1 VGHADFFAN
10 FGQFLY
16 QDNNPSY
23 ITGGLVPSIAPAS
36 RLQDRTSTTFMLAWQ
51 LGVNYHF
58 STNISLK
65 VAPVVYNY
73 IGLVTNIATGGSSAN
88 GIGDPYIGEG
98 SFGGTNSSPIPSLT
112 TQGGVMYNQVGV
124 NNLLI
129 LDVPVEFNFKI
140 ASLNVRLFGD
150 YAYNF
155 EGGDRADAAFNA
167 LSATVAGT
175 SAQPPLLAAG
185 PQRGGV
191 RAYQVGFGVGSA
203 GPVYGPSQG
212 LVYENTSRKHA
223 WEFRTYWQRVEQYSL
238 DPNLLDSD
246 FFEGRANM
254 EGIYAAVAYGLS
266 DNAIATVRYGYAK
279 RVNDN
284 LGTGG
289 SNLDI
294 PQLNPINHYSLLQ
307 LDLTFRF

>member
-1 VGHADFFAN
+1 
-10 FGQFLY
+10 
-16 QDNNPSY
+16 
-23 ITGGLVPSIAPAS
+23 
-36 RLQDRTSTTFMLAWQ
+36 MLAWQ

-73 IGLVTNIATGGSSAN
+73 IGLVTNVATGGSSAN

-129 LDVPVEFNFKI
+129 LDVPIEFNFKI

-155 EGGDRADAAFNA
+155 EGGDRANAAFNA

-203 GPVYGPSQG
+203 GQIYGPSQG
-212 LVYENTSRKHA
+212 LVYGSTSRKHA
-223 WEFRTYWQRVEQYSL
+223 WEVRTYWQRVEQYSL

-254 EGIYAAVAYGLS
+254 EGIFAAVAYGLS
-266 DNAIATVRYGYAK
+266 DNAIATVRYGYGK